1 MSLDYKKLVFKSLEN
16 VLNERT
22 KDIICLRFGINDG
35 QKRTLEWIGQK
46 YGITRERVRQVEEAT
61 FSDLKEKKV
70 ITVFK
75 PAFVLIDNFLNKEGG
90 LTKEER
96 LFYSLTGAKSYNQ
109 DWGALYFILTLGN
122 PYQRF
127 VESSNFHNIW
137 TNSDNAVNDAN
148 KLVSQLIIKLEEKE
162 EPVILN
168 DILNHSKKI
177 NPNLSDRVISSY
189 VDAAKQIGQNNFGYF
204 GLIKWPEINPRGA
217 KDKAYIVFKEK
228 KNPMH
233 FREVT
238 EFINKANLG
247 SNVAQPQTVHN
258 ELIKDER
265 FILVG
270 RGTYALK
277 EWGYQSGTVK
287 DIIIQI
293 LKENDSLPKEEILE
307 KVLESRLVKPNTV
320 LINLQNREYF
330 TRNEQGKYLLVK

>member
-16 VLNERT
+16 ISNERT

-46 YGITRERVRQVEEAT
+46 YGITRERVRQVEEAA
-61 FSDLKEKKV
+61 FSDLKEKKAV
-70 ITVFK
+70 TVFK

-96 LFYSLTGAKSYNQ
+96 LFHSLTGAKSYNQ
-109 DWGALYFILTLGN
+109 DWGSLYFILTLGN

-127 VESSNFHNIW
+127 VESNNFHNIW
-137 TNSDNAVNDAN
+137 TNSDNAVNNAD
-148 KLVSQLIIKLEEKE
+148 KLVSQLITKLEEKE
-162 EPVILN
+162 EPVVLN
-168 DILNHSKKI
+168 DILNHSKEI
-177 NPNLSDRVISSY
+177 NPNLSDRIISSY

-217 KDKAYIVFKEK
+217 KDKAYIIFKEK

-238 EFINKANLG
+238 EFINEANLG

-258 ELIKDER
+258 ELIKDDR
-265 FILVG
+265 FVLVG

-277 EWGYQSGTVK
+277 EWGYQAGTVK
-287 DIIIQI
+287 DIIVQI
-293 LKENDSLPKEEILE
+293 LKENNSLPKEEILE

-330 TRNEQGKYLLVK
+330 ARNGQGKYLLVK